1 MIGTVLATAVETV
14 LVGPFMRVGQLVVEP
29 IVRVVTIVFVVVSKC
44 GHHGYAQH
52 QHGGH

>member
-1 MIGTVLATAVETV
+1 
-14 LVGPFMRVGQLVVEP
+14 
-29 IVRVVTIVFVVVSKC
+29 VRVVTIVFVVVSKC